1 MKEKNFPDDYISKTL
16 EELTLEVS
24 KIINE
29 LEKKGDIKESL
40 AEYHKLI
47 TLNNLIEKKFQSNS
61 KKISQI
67 TKEKINEILK
77 KKNERKAK

>member
-47 TLNNLIEKKFQSNS
+47 TLNNLIEKKFQKKS
-61 KKISQI
+61 KIIKKEIKDKIENI
-67 TKEKINEILK
+67 Y
-77 KKNERKAK
+77 KKNVKKFK